1 MSGTADRSPS
11 SRADVC
17 IVGSGVA
24 GALVAAK
31 LAEQGHDVVILE
43 AGPRFDRSENLQR
56 METAIRPSHGLDDVW
71 EMGGDRDRY
80 TVSGPYDYELN
91 NNRVKGVGGTT
102 LHWGAYTPRLHPKDF
117 EMNSRYG
124 LATDWPIS
132 YEDLQP
138 YYVAAEKELGVAG
151 ASDNPFL
158 PRDEPFPMPA
168 FAPSRTDVV
177 FAEACTELGIAMH
190 SLPKAINSE
199 SYDGRVECQG
209 FSTCKP
215 VCPSGAKYSG
225 DVHVRKA
232 EDDGARVID
241 RAAVQRLDLSDD
253 PSTLD
258 AAVYATPDG
267 TEYRQEARQFVL
279 AAGGVETPRLLLL
292 SDSKAY
298 PDGLANSSGAVGRY
312 FMDHPYTRVA
322 GDIPESIEQEPIGYV
337 TSQSQQFY
345 EYEEPTPGSIML
357 TFGYNPDFSPVK
369 SALQGGDMT
378 TQEELFDAIDGDL
391 WGDELLE
398 TMRKQASDPGTR
410 LAVFAASEILP
421 HKENTITLDYSRR
434 DEHGNPVPEL
444 TLNVRS
450 HARKT
455 MERAIE
461 IKKKILNRA
470 GARNIRVSGVDS
482 PDFGGHMMGTT
493 RMGDDPEESVVNAQT
508 RTHDVRN
515 LWIASSS
522 VFPTGGAANPTL
534 TIAALAIRTAER
546 LDAEL

>member
-1 MSGTADRSPS
+1 MSTTDRAPSP
-11 SRADVC
+11 RADVC

-31 LAEQGHDVVILE
+31 LSKRGHDVVILE

-71 EMGGDRDRY
+71 NMGGERDRY

-124 LATDWPIS
+124 LAVDWPIS
-132 YEDLQP
+132 YDDLRP
-138 YYVAAEKELGVAG
+138 YYAAAEEEMGVAG

-158 PRDEPFPMPA
+158 PRDEPYPMPA
-168 FAPSRTDVV
+168 FPPSRTDVV

-199 SYDGRVECQG
+199 TYDGRMECQG
-209 FSTCKP
+209 YSTCKP

-225 DVHVRKA
+225 DVHVRRA
-232 EDDGARVID
+232 EENGARVID

-258 AAVYATPDG
+258 AAVYATPTG
-267 TEYRQEARQFVL
+267 TEHRQEARQFVL

-292 SDSKAY
+292 SDSEAY
-298 PDGLANSSGAVGRY
+298 PDGLANSSGCVGRY

-322 GDIPESIEQEPIGYV
+322 GDVPQSIEQEPIGYV

-345 EYEEPTPGSIML
+345 EHGEPTPGSIML
-357 TFGYNPDFSPVK
+357 TFGYTPEFSPVK
-369 SALQGGDMT
+369 SALRGGDANT
-378 TQEELFDAIDGDL
+378 KQELFDPLDGDP
-391 WGDELLE
+391 WGDELLDAMHE
-398 TMRKQASDPGTR
+398 EASEPGTR
-410 LAVFAASEILP
+410 LAIYAASEMLP
-421 HKENTITLDYSRR
+421 HRENRITLDYSQR
-434 DEHGNPVPEL
+434 DAHGNPVPEL
-444 TLNVRS
+444 TLDVRD
-450 HARKT
+450 HARET
-455 MERAIE
+455 MERSIE
-461 IKKKILNRA
+461 IKSEILEQA
-470 GARNIRVSGVDS
+470 GAKNIRTGGVDN

-493 RMGDDPEESVVNAQT
+493 RMGDDPEESVVNADT

-534 TIAALAIRTAER
+534 TIAALALRTAER
-546 LDAEL
+546 LDSEL